1 MFFVFYI
8 LWFVY
13 VICIQVY
20 FLLFYQKDQIQKK
33 RAKIRIIVENIVGH
47 NTLIIYA
54 DLVDLLSSVN
64 SHWFSSTT

>member
-1 MFFVFYI
+1 MFFVFYK

-20 FLLFYQKDQIQKK
+20 FLLFCQKDQIQKK
-33 RAKIRIIVENIVGH
+33 RAKIRIVVENIVGH
-47 NTLIIYA
+47 NTLIIYV
-54 DLVDLLSSVN
+54 DLADLLSSVN